1 MNPVRSDAM
10 ASLAAN
16 PANQSP
22 AQASKGHAAAPAPSG
37 ISDDRDLARRA
48 AAGDANAYADLVDRY
63 GGRLHAML
71 LNLAHGDHDLAAE
84 FTQEAFV
91 RAWERLD
98 QFQGGSSFYTWIYR
112 LARNRALDL
121 LDRKRP
127 ARLAVD
133 ADGGTRDDAPA
144 GTAAP
149 GDAMV
154 REEQRGL
161 VQAALKTLPAASRE
175 ILLLRDFENL
185 DYAAIADLLELPVG
199 TVKSRI
205 SRARGELR
213 DALAGRIG
221 AEDLS

>member
-1 MNPVRSDAM
+1 MNPLVDRS
-10 ASLAAN
+10 AADRV
-16 PANQSP
+16 PQDRNQSP
-22 AQASKGHAAAPAPSG
+22 AQASKGHAAAAD
-37 ISDDRDLARRA
+37 IDDRDLARRA
-48 AAGDANAYADLVDRY
+48 GAGDAGAYADLVDRY

-71 LNLAHGDHDLAAE
+71 VHLAHGDHDLAAE

-112 LARNRALDL
+112 LARNRAMDL

-133 ADGGTRDDAPA
+133 AEGGIRDDAAVA

-149 GDAMV
+149 GDRLV
-154 REEQRGL
+154 REEQRAA
-161 VQAALKTLPAASRE
+161 VQAALATLPAASRE